1 MTGSRMRVAFAAM
14 ALAIG
19 CGGDTTTQPIPSDPT
34 VRLTVAAS
42 QLTEGESTAATVLDA
57 GKPVPAAAVQWQSSD
72 ATIVA
77 VAQDGTVRA
86 VGAGEAWVRARYASR
101 IDSVRMTIV
110 RTSVASVELDVQ
122 TATVAEGA
130 TRQLVA
136 LVKGPAGQTL
146 TGRGLVW
153 RTSDA
158 GIVQVGALGLVT
170 AIRPGAATVTVT
182 VEGKSADVTLIVS
195 ADYDYDLV
203 YDAWSG
209 VAGQPSQLY
218 RLDLRSPGG
227 MPARVIPGLGAI
239 NAAVSP
245 DGRRIA
251 FTSLVN
257 GWLQIFVANSDGTGV
272 TRLTNGNVDDDEP
285 VWSPDGTRIA
295 FQRWDTS
302 VGGQADIVVMNADGS
317 GQQVLTADHGR
328 TNQSDPAWSAQ
339 PNEGEFIM
347 YSSQTNDAS
356 GQAHL
361 WRMRPDGSEKVQLTA
376 GDVWDDQPTFSPDGR
391 TVAFQR
397 HGIGV
402 FGDLY
407 LIDIWGG
414 SPRALVGAALAN
426 GQFGPAWSP
435 DGRMIAFA
443 SKHEG
448 EGRYQIYTVW
458 ADGSKL
464 ARRTFDETDKQRPA
478 WAKRLE

>member
-1 MTGSRMRVAFAAM
+1 
-14 ALAIG
+14 
-19 CGGDTTTQPIPSDPT
+19 
-34 VRLTVAAS
+34 
-42 QLTEGESTAATVLDA
+42 
-57 GKPVPAAAVQWQSSD
+57 
-72 ATIVA
+72 
-77 VAQDGTVRA
+77 
-86 VGAGEAWVRARYASR
+86 
-101 IDSVRMTIV
+101 
-110 RTSVASVELDVQ
+110 VELDVQ

-209 VAGQPSQLY
+209 LAGQPSQLY